1 MKGAVGDSLFVV
13 VVVVLLLLLL
23 LGRFPSAT

>member
-1 MKGAVGDSLFVV
+1 MKGAVGDSLWGFV

-23 LGRFPSAT
+23 GCFSSVT